1 VDFDFF
7 SQFINEIHVWPHS
20 ETEWRVLARF
30 LSRFFSVPRTLLFSE
45 DFKTLYAGLSQDK
58 GVNDSWPGES
68 WSSFIEECS
77 KKLDHTK
84 SLIHFFPF
92 EQHPLEKDGVK
103 GISQVVI
110 FSGRTLSKKMQKTGL
125 NIVLGLRQALSREE
139 EVILTCLGIWLN
151 QLAYESDFQSERSQR
166 NQFLALATH
175 ELKTPL
181 TAIYGML
188 QLRRRSLQAFPKD
201 QENQK
206 NFSFEAES
214 QFYQTVIRQVER
226 LKALIDDLLSVSRI
240 EEGRL
245 TIQPVQ
251 THVSQLIQE
260 CVQSRLKILAREA
273 SVSLKLDLDEGVW
286 AEVDPMRVEEILTN
300 LVMNS
305 IRFSPEGGMISLT
318 LKQGESFFKVSV
330 KDQGPTVSSEDRER
344 IFQPF
349 ESAQKTSRF
358 GGVGLGL
365 YISREIARLHGG
377 DVVLKQS
384 VAGQGNLFEAILPIK
399 IN

>member
-1 VDFDFF
+1 MDFDFF
-7 SQFINEIHVWPHS
+7 SQFINEIHVWPRS
-20 ETEWRVLARF
+20 ETEWRGLARF
-30 LSRFFSVPRTLLFSE
+30 LSRFFSVPGALLFSE
-45 DFKTLYAGLSQDK
+45 DFKTLYGGLSQDE
-58 GVNDSWPGES
+58 GGNDSWPGES
-68 WSSFIEECS
+68 GLSFIEECS

-92 EQHPLEKDGVK
+92 EQYPKKNGVK

-110 FSGRTLSKKMQKTGL
+110 FSGRALRKKIQKTGL
-125 NIVLGLRQALSREE
+125 NIVLGLRQALSPEE

-166 NQFLALATH
+166 NQFLSLATH

-188 QLRRRSLQAFPKD
+188 QLRRRSLQAYPKD

-206 NFSFEAES
+206 IFSLEDES

-245 TIQPVQ
+245 SIQPIQ
-251 THVSQLIQE
+251 THVSQLFQE
-260 CVQSRLKILAREA
+260 CVQSRLKILAQEA
-273 SVSLKLDLDEGVW
+273 SVSLKLDLDDGVW

-300 LVMNS
+300 LVMNA
-305 IRFSPEGGMISLT
+305 IRLSPEGGMISLA
-318 LKQGESFFKVSV
+318 LKQGESFFKVLV
-330 KDQGPTVSSEDRER
+330 KDQGPTISSEDRER

-349 ESAQKTSRF
+349 ESTQRTARF

-365 YISREIARLHGG
+365 YISRQLARLHGG
-377 DVVLKQS
+377 DVTLKLS
-384 VAGQGNLFEAILPIK
+384 TVGQGNLFEAVLPLK
-399 IN
+399 MK